1 MNFYQIISEKQI
13 DDDILIFCEVVNQFQ
28 ATTTD
33 QAKDSKLS
41 LQLTKSTFD
50 SSFVS
55 EDAEPAFKN
64 ACENKNREKAKKRR
78 NKKKSKNDKES
89 AKDADFSAEQEHI
102 TKRIMS
108 SFRNHLDDSRSRSQ
122 IFKK

>member
-1 MNFYQIISEKQI
+1 
-13 DDDILIFCEVVNQFQ
+13 
-28 ATTTD
+28 
-33 QAKDSKLS
+33 
-41 LQLTKSTFD
+41 LTKSAFD
-50 SSFVS
+50 FSFAD
-55 EDAEPAFKN
+55 EDVESVFRN
-64 ACENKNREKAKKRR
+64 ICENKNREKAKKRR